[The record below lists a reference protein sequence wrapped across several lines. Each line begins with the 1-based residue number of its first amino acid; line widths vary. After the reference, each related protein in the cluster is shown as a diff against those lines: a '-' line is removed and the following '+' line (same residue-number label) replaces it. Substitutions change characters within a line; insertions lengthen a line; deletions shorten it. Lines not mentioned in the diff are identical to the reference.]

1 MQEIKALAELGLK
14 SAAGLLAVSWLGM
27 TSVLRGVICVQDCDV
42 YMLDDI
48 LSAVDAHVA
57 NWLVKR
63 LIQGPLLA
71 DKTRIV
77 ATHSEL
83 CMAAASQVVK
93 LFRGKVSFA
102 EPCSVV
108 DDLLTISHA

>member
-1 MQEIKALAELGLK
+1 M
-14 SAAGLLAVSWLGM
+14 
-27 TSVLRGVICVQDCDV
+27 
-42 YMLDDI
+42 YMLDDV

-57 NWLVKR
+57 NWLVKH

-83 CMAAASQVVK
+83 CMAAANQVVK
-93 LFRGKVSFA
+93 LFRGKVSLCNSTQPYSA
-102 EPCSVV
+102 DKYLMTVRQG
-108 DDLLTISHA
+108 

>member
-1 MQEIKALAELGLK
+1 M
-14 SAAGLLAVSWLGM
+14 
-27 TSVLRGVICVQDCDV
+27 
-42 YMLDDI
+42 YMLDDV

-57 NWLVKR
+57 NWLVKH

-83 CMAAASQVVK
+83 CMAAANQVVK
-93 LFRGKVSFA
+93 LFRGRVSLCMFT
-102 EPCSVV
+102 EPSQ
-108 DDLLTISHA
+108 LTNICCLSHG